1 MYVHSGRWWQGF
13 LIVLVL
19 YSAWVSPF
27 ELAIEKAVTTPL
39 LAVDLVVDIFFA
51 VDIALSFFVAYVDR
65 STNLLVA
72 DRRKIASRYW
82 LVLHDEVYNLFL

>member
-51 VDIALSFFVAYVDR
+51 VDVALSFFVAYVDR

-72 DRRKIASRYW
+72 DRKKIASRYW
-82 LVLHDEVYNLFL
+82 LVLHS

>member
-1 MYVHSGRWWQGF
+1 MYVHSGRCWQGF

-51 VDIALSFFVAYVDR
+51 VDVALSFFVAYVDR

-82 LVLHDEVYNLFL
+82 LVLHDEV